1 MLNDFFLAIYLY
13 HMSQVDEFVIK
24 SLDLGKVEKV
34 VIGHNEKG
42 RGRGWFCERVQIKSK
57 LHPVMK
63 IFPCN
68 R

>member
-1 MLNDFFLAIYLY
+1 
-13 HMSQVDEFVIK
+13 MSQVDEFVIK